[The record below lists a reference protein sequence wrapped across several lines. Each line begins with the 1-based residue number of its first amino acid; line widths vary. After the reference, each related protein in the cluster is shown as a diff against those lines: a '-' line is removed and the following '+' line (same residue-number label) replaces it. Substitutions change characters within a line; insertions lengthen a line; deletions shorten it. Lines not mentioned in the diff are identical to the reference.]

1 MKNRVTAPTWAE
13 INLDNINFN
22 LNNIRKL
29 LKEDTKICTVLKAN
43 AYGHGSVEIAKFLE
57 NKNVDYFA
65 VARLEEAIEL
75 RENNIKMPILCLG
88 FVPEES
94 LEYALENNITLT
106 IYSLE
111 MAKKLNDIS
120 EKTGITANI
129 HIKIDTGMSRI
140 GFEASEESI
149 DQIVNISNLNNLYIE
164 GIYTHFAKS
173 DEIDKDFTYK
183 QADRFKF
190 MVDSIEKR
198 GINIPIKHVS
208 NSAAIIDLPE
218 YNFDMVRAGIML
230 YGLYPS
236 LNVNQ
241 TIVQLKEVMCLKAK
255 ISFVKTIEANCG
267 VSYGLKYK
275 SKKEM
280 LIATLPIGYADGY
293 TRMLSEKAQVMVHK
307 HKVPVIGNICMD
319 QCLIDVSD
327 LNVKMG
333 DEVVLFGGNDSNG
346 ISITSVAD
354 LLNTINY
361 EIVCMIDKRVPRVYI
376 KNNKNIY
383 FKDYVLITSPST
395 NHI

>member
-164 GIYTHFAKS
+164 GI
-173 DEIDKDFTYK
+173 
-183 QADRFKF
+183 
-190 MVDSIEKR
+190 
-198 GINIPIKHVS
+198 
-208 NSAAIIDLPE
+208 
-218 YNFDMVRAGIML
+218 
-230 YGLYPS
+230 
-236 LNVNQ
+236 
-241 TIVQLKEVMCLKAK
+241 
-255 ISFVKTIEANCG
+255 
-267 VSYGLKYK
+267 
-275 SKKEM
+275 
-280 LIATLPIGYADGY
+280 
-293 TRMLSEKAQVMVHK
+293 
-307 HKVPVIGNICMD
+307 
-319 QCLIDVSD
+319 
-327 LNVKMG
+327 
-333 DEVVLFGGNDSNG
+333 
-346 ISITSVAD
+346 
-354 LLNTINY
+354 LLNL
-361 EIVCMIDKRVPRVYI
+361 MK
-376 KNNKNIY
+376 
-383 FKDYVLITSPST
+383 
-395 NHI
+395 